1 MKSIKSYLLLV
12 FLVIALITSFSF
24 KIEKIDKIKSLSGKE
39 ISVDEM
45 DRFLKIQMDSLNVKG
60 ISIAIINDAKV
71 VYHCAFGI
79 ADISSMDTVNNQTL
93 FQAASVSKPI
103 FAFFVMRIVEKELL
117 DLDTPLYKY
126 FRYPDIEDDPRYK
139 LITARMALCHTT
151 GFPNWRPNYTG
162 KLKIEFTPGTK
173 FSYSGEGYM
182 YLAKVIAHLTNTTLS
197 DLDSIFQQEVC

>member
-71 VYHCAFGI
+71 VYQCFWH
-79 ADISSMDTVNNQTL
+79 
-93 FQAASVSKPI
+93 
-103 FAFFVMRIVEKELL
+103 R
-117 DLDTPLYKY
+117 
-126 FRYPDIEDDPRYK
+126 
-139 LITARMALCHTT
+139 
-151 GFPNWRPNYTG
+151 
-162 KLKIEFTPGTK
+162 
-173 FSYSGEGYM
+173 
-182 YLAKVIAHLTNTTLS
+182 
-197 DLDSIFQQEVC
+197 